1 MYNNESSCVILVLE
15 IDDDDDVPL
24 VDLPCYKVLMQRK
37 RSELRDFLKIFHSD
51 VRGVRSKET
60 SQ

>member
-1 MYNNESSCVILVLE
+1 VILVLE